1 MKKRSILLGC
11 VTMLTVASVM
21 GAGCGNKD
29 KGKETAGSGEAGTAA
44 VTESQESTDGEEQG
58 TEDGTG
64 STDEES
70 VAETVEEPDFS
81 AGLTE
86 DGLFEDYTASDY
98 VTLGT
103 YKGIK
108 VPAEEATVSDEDFEE
123 YLDNLLADYIKTVDV
138 TDRAVESGD
147 TVNIDYVG
155 SLDGVEFDGG
165 TAEGYNLEIG
175 SGTFI
180 PGFEDQIIGH
190 EIGEEFDIT
199 VTFPDS
205 YPSNTD
211 LEGQDTVFHITL
223 NGITTEVTPEV
234 DDAFV
239 EENFPEYD
247 SADAFLE
254 GTRAERDRDLLKTY
268 VWNQVLED
276 STVDEIPEALIDNYV
291 EQQIKMYKYMA
302 SSYGMSYE
310 DFLSYY
316 GTTEEEFE
324 ESEREYANTDLTR
337 MLIAQAIC
345 EQEDIKAEE
354 GDAEE
359 IFGYDADAMGEIYE
373 YCGKGYVS
381 QVLLME
387 KVADFVADE
396 SVVE

>member
-190 EIGEEFDIT
+190 EIGE
-199 VTFPDS
+199 
-205 YPSNTD
+205 
-211 LEGQDTVFHITL
+211 
-223 NGITTEVTPEV
+223 
-234 DDAFV
+234 
-239 EENFPEYD
+239 
-247 SADAFLE
+247 
-254 GTRAERDRDLLKTY
+254 
-268 VWNQVLED
+268 
-276 STVDEIPEALIDNYV
+276 
-291 EQQIKMYKYMA
+291 
-302 SSYGMSYE
+302 
-310 DFLSYY
+310 
-316 GTTEEEFE
+316 
-324 ESEREYANTDLTR
+324 
-337 MLIAQAIC
+337 
-345 EQEDIKAEE
+345 
-354 GDAEE
+354 
-359 IFGYDADAMGEIYE
+359 
-373 YCGKGYVS
+373 
-381 QVLLME
+381 
-387 KVADFVADE
+387 
-396 SVVE
+396 